1 MRKMRNYHDYRMEEL
16 ADLEEAIGY
25 LEVVLEEYQKDGD
38 TFGFLIGLQN
48 VVEAQGGINELIRR
62 TDIDSQD
69 LLKVLSSNDKQ
80 DLDTLEVILND
91 LGELFLF
98 AKLENEPLNWKYT
111 EMLNYLVPMIDCQN
125 PHLNNEVNTSVTV
138 ESLNHLAPAVDWN
151 EKNDK
156 LSRLP
161 ESSSEL

>member
-38 TFGFLIGLQN
+38 TFGFLIGLRN

-91 LGELFLF
+91 LGALFLF

-111 EMLNYLVPMIDCQN
+111 EMLNYLVPMIDHPN
-125 PHLNNEVNTSVTV
+125 PHLNLINASVAV
-138 ESLNHLAPAVDWN
+138 ESLNHAVPAVD
-151 EKNDK
+151 
-156 LSRLP
+156 
-161 ESSSEL
+161 

>member
-69 LLKVLSSNDKQ
+69 LLKVLSSNDKP

-111 EMLNYLVPMIDCQN
+111 EMLNYLVPMIDHPN
-125 PHLNNEVNTSVTV
+125 PHLNLINASVAV
-138 ESLNHLAPAVDWN
+138 ESLNHAVPAVD
-151 EKNDK
+151 
-156 LSRLP
+156 
-161 ESSSEL
+161 

>member
-1 MRKMRNYHDYRMEEL
+1 MRNYHDYRMEEL

-69 LLKVLSSNDKQ
+69 LLKVLSGNDKP
-80 DLDTLEVILND
+80 DLDTIEAILNG
-91 LGELFLF
+91 LGCRLSVIEIGT
-98 AKLENEPLNWKYT
+98 EPLNWEYT
-111 EMLNYLVPMIDCQN
+111 EILNRLAPMIDCLN
-125 PHLNNEVNTSVTV
+125 PHLNLVNTSVTV
-138 ESLNHLAPAVDWN
+138 ESLNHLVPAVD
-151 EKNDK
+151 
-156 LSRLP
+156 
-161 ESSSEL
+161 

>member
-1 MRKMRNYHDYRMEEL
+1 MRKMINYHDYRMEEL

-25 LEVVLEEYQKDGD
+25 LEVVLEEYRKDGD
-38 TFGFLIGLQN
+38 AFGFLIGLQN

-69 LLKVLSSNDKQ
+69 LLKVLSSNDKP

-111 EMLNYLVPMIDCQN
+111 EMLNYLVPMIDHPN
-125 PHLNNEVNTSVTV
+125 PHLNLINASVAV
-138 ESLNHLAPAVDWN
+138 ESLNHAVPAVD
-151 EKNDK
+151 
-156 LSRLP
+156 
-161 ESSSEL
+161 